1 MRKRFAL
8 LSIVALSAV
17 GAFSSTASA
26 AGQFCYDVQVNA
38 NGSSVVNQ
46 VGCQDLPL

>member
-8 LSIVALSAV
+8 LTIGTLSVLGALAPS
-17 GAFSSTASA
+17 ASA
-26 AGQFCYDVQVNA
+26 AGQFCYDLKVNA
-38 NGSSVVNQ
+38 NGSEVVNQ